1 MAHTNCTFQSARHT
15 RILTSKASQHA
26 AKRNQQRGISSD
38 CISLILAFGVKEH
51 DGMGA
56 VRHLMT
62 GSAMERLCATVGKTA
77 QITSLA
83 GMYAVVS
90 ATDNTVI
97 TVGHR
102 YQ

>member
-1 MAHTNCTFQSARHT
+1 MAHTNCTFQSARHS
-15 RILTSKASQHA
+15 RILKSKASQHA
-26 AKRNQQRGISSD
+26 AKQAQRRGITND
-38 CISLILAFGVKEH
+38 CISLILAFGAKEH
-51 DGMGA
+51 DHMGA

-62 GSAMERLCATVGKTA
+62 SSAMERLCATVGRSA
-77 QITSLA
+77 QIAALA

>member
-1 MAHTNCTFQSARHT
+1 
-15 RILTSKASQHA
+15 
-26 AKRNQQRGISSD
+26 
-38 CISLILAFGVKEH
+38 LILAFGVKEH

-62 GSAMERLCATVGKTA
+62 SSAMERLCATVGRSA
-77 QITSLA
+77 QIASLA

-90 ATDNTVI
+90 TTDNTVI